1 MTGDQSNVK
10 SKLAIEWKADFS
22 VGGSGRRKMNFPLKF
37 RETKPQH
44 TTKKAIRQ
52 PKRKKKKTL

>member
-22 VGGSGRRKMNFPLKF
+22 VGGSGRRKMNFPL
-37 RETKPQH
+37 TIP
-44 TTKKAIRQ
+44 
-52 PKRKKKKTL
+52 RKKTPAYYSKSN